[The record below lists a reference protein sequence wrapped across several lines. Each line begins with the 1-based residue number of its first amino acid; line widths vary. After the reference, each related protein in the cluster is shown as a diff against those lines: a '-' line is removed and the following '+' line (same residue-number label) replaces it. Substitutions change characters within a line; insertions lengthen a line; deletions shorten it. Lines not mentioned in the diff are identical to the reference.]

1 MQELGEEVMI
11 KPQSEFTK
19 NRSRLIYVLP
29 FDKISSPVTLGK
41 STYRES
47 ILSLVR
53 YLMKFF
59 MIFLWKKWRTMNWT
73 LAYYMN

>member
-1 MQELGEEVMI
+1 MQELGEEVTI
-11 KPQSEFTK
+11 KPQSEFVK
-19 NRSRLIYVLP
+19 NKSKLVYVLP

-41 STYRES
+41 SMYRES

-59 MIFLWKKWRTMNWT
+59 MIFPWKRWRTMNWT
-73 LAYYMN
+73 LAYWMN